1 MAKVVWYSQGETV
14 NPDDFKVEERLH
26 LVPTFKATSKKDKP
40 VILNSF
46 QELGTYLG
54 RVKRT
59 KPVHPGLLVSVTTFF
74 DAHVL
79 LRNSTDV
86 RLLKRKP
93 NGKWSRTK
101 VPRKTLNKYFK
112 GNADGSTTV
121 TGLKAIEQHIVPI
134 ITR

>member
-14 NPDDFKVEERLH
+14 NPEH
-26 LVPTFKATSKKDKP
+26 FKAEAKAPVKKEM

-54 RVKRT
+54 RTKRT
-59 KPVHPGLLVSVTTFF
+59 KPVHPGILVSVTTFF

-93 NGKWSRTK
+93 NGKWNRTK
-101 VPRKTLNKYFK
+101 VPRKTLNKYFV
-112 GNADGSTTV
+112 GNADGSTTI
-121 TGLKAIEQHIVPI
+121 TGRKAIELHVAPI